1 MIAVVTVV
9 VILSSVGNINFENIF
24 NNLVLVGRRELNS
37 KVRKLFRI
45 EIKDS

>member
-1 MIAVVTVV
+1 MIVFVV
-9 VILSSVGNINFENIF
+9 VILSSVGNIKFENIF
-24 NNLVLVGRRELNS
+24 NNLVLVGRRELNG